1 MRRALPA
8 AAFTVAVVL
17 SSVGDA
23 APASLHSL
31 AETLGHAAGLPSNIV
46 YGAIE
51 NPTVDVDGDILF
63 EAQLAGGTPATGVH
77 DSGVFLGKQGSLQLV
92 ARAGD
97 TAPGTGGL
105 VWSRLMG
112 IGQIERKGK
121 LIAFAGEILGADA
134 AHDGGVWAGVPG
146 SFALVAREGD
156 PAPGTSVVYASGG
169 SYFQDDNPHL
179 SMNDSGA
186 VALRAKLTG
195 TGVTVANDE
204 AVFAGTP
211 GALALV
217 ARLGDA
223 APGAGASVF
232 AANSIK
238 TETFSPPS
246 IDAAGH
252 VLFRSH
258 LAGGGVLYPAADAI
272 WFGDPGSLAIVVRGG
287 QPVTGPGIPQGAIL
301 VDLGTPPP
309 VLNDADQI
317 LFESQYD
324 DGVNRRS
331 AVWLGPMNAPAA
343 IAIDGQA
350 APGDPMGAT
359 FSGTFFY
366 LCLNGAG
373 HAAFEAELSTSASD
387 SGLFVWDG
395 AVLHEIARTGQ
406 DAPGVAGEKYGN
418 VVSEDLFLD
427 AGGKVLFRQTTQP
440 SGIHGVWVADPAT
453 GSVQLVARDGAAMTV
468 DGKSKTITDIELF
481 SGPDTAGSTQDGR
494 SAPFG
499 DDGTIVMRATYSDGH
514 SAILTGSGGASSGGG
529 SATATP
535 STVSV
540 GTTIDVTGSGFGGGA
555 SKFKAPTAW
564 ITIGSDPHKIK
575 VKVDP
580 KTASDTDFT
589 ATVTSLRKGLSGPA
603 TLHALPK
610 AKGATEIDTT
620 LTVELPSIASVSA
633 ASGAAGDAVTI
644 TGSFFGTKK
653 SKVVFLE
660 TIDGKTVAK
669 SMKVTAW
676 ADGSISIVVAKR
688 LVPKGAATIDGEI
701 EVENDPGASNAVA
714 FTVTD

>member
-8 AAFTVAVVL
+8 AAVAAAVVL
-17 SSVGDA
+17 CSVGDA

-31 AETLGHAAGLPSNIV
+31 AESFGRAAGLPSNVI

-63 EAQLAGGTPATGVH
+63 EAQLAGVTPATGVH

-105 VWSRLMG
+105 VWSRLMA
-112 IGQIERKGK
+112 IGQIGRKGK
-121 LIAFAGEILGADA
+121 LVAFAGELLGADA
-134 AHDGGVWAGVPG
+134 AHDGGIWAGVPG

-156 PAPGTSVVYASGG
+156 PAPGTSVVYGSAN
-169 SYFQDDNPHL
+169 SYFQANLHL
-179 SMNDSGA
+179 AMNDSGA
-186 VALRAKLTG
+186 LALRATLSG
-195 TGVTVANDE
+195 TGVTVTNDE
-204 AVFAGTP
+204 ALFAGMP
-211 GALALV
+211 GALSLV
-217 ARLGDA
+217 ARLGDV
-223 APGAGASVF
+223 APGAGASTF

-238 TETFSPPS
+238 TETFSAPS
-246 IDAAGH
+246 VDAAGH

-287 QPVTGPGIPQGAIL
+287 QPVTGPGIPQGAVL
-301 VDLGTPPP
+301 VELGTPPP

-324 DGVNRRS
+324 DGVNRPS

-343 IAIDGQA
+343 IAIDGQV

-406 DAPGVAGEKYGN
+406 DAPGVPGEKYGS
-418 VVSEDLFLD
+418 VVSEDLFLN
-427 AGGKVLFRQTTQP
+427 AGGKVLFRETTQP
-440 SGIHGVWVADPAT
+440 SGIHGVWVADPST
-453 GSVQLVARDGAAMTV
+453 GSVQLVARDGAATTV
-468 DGKSKTITDIELF
+468 DGKSKTITDITLF

-499 DDGTIVMRATYSDGH
+499 DDGTIVMHVTYSDGH
-514 SAILTGSGGASSGGG
+514 SAVVTGSSGAG
-529 SATATP
+529 SAKATP
-535 STVSV
+535 STVSL
-540 GTTIDVTGSGFGGGA
+540 GAALDVKGSGFGGGA

-564 ITIGSDPHKIK
+564 ITVGSDPHKIA
-575 VKVDP
+575 VKVAP
-580 KTASDTDFT
+580 KTASDTDLT

-603 TLHALPK
+603 TLHVQPK
-610 AKGATEIDTT
+610 AKGATEIDAS

-633 ASGAAGDAVTI
+633 AGGAAGDAVTI

-653 SKVVFLE
+653 RKVVFIE
-660 TIDGKTVAK
+660 TVNGKAVAK
-669 SMKVTAW
+669 TMKVTAW
-676 ADGSISIVVAKR
+676 SDGSISIVVPKR
-688 LVPKGAATIDGEI
+688 LVPKGVATIDGVI

-714 FTVTD
+714 FTVTG